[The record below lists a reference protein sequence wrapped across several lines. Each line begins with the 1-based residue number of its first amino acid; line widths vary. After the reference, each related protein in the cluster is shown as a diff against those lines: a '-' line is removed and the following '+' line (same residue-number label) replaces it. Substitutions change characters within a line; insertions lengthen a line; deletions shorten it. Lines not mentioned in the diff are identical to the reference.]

1 MRPLALDTCV
11 LISGLIGHGASV
23 ALVDAFFENRLALAY
38 TPEILEEYAEVME
51 RPQFC
56 IESAERAAIFLKL
69 RASAGMVDPAPV
81 PSLRWPDPK
90 DLPFVAAALATDQKT
105 IVTLNQ
111 RDFVPAVSLGVTVLS
126 PRQAVFLLRN
136 ST

>member
-1 MRPLALDTCV
+1 MRPIVLDTCV

-23 ALVDAFFENRLALAY
+23 ALVDAFFDNRLALAY
-38 TPEILEEYAEVME
+38 TAEILAEYAEVME

-69 RASAGMVDPAPV
+69 RASAIMVEAAPV
-81 PSLRWPDPK
+81 PSVRWPDPK
-90 DLPFVAAALATDQKT
+90 DLPFVAAALATDLKT
-105 IVTLNQ
+105 IVTLNP

-126 PRQAVFLLRN
+126 PRQAIVLLKH
-136 ST
+136 